1 MNVYAG
7 NGVEERVEN
16 PMDLGWL
23 QATSMCTDLN
33 PDLMQKQEVFLTS
46 ELSLQHFFWFV
57 FLMCMYNMYA
67 CHVPV

>member
-46 ELSLQHFFWFV
+46 ELSLQHFFGLF
-57 FLMCMYNMYA
+57 F
-67 CHVPV
+67 